1 MAACAWS
8 AGVRVDHGDRR
19 MSNIPLYQEMRQNA
33 GPLWQAIFAHP
44 FLFFDMSWKKE
55 GWPEGRKE

>member
-1 MAACAWS
+1 
-8 AGVRVDHGDRR
+8 